1 MSRIL
6 IDLPKF
12 TTKPV
17 EDVAPGNIFL
27 MNEEIYLRFDQ
38 PHNDPSRGKRFAGCI
53 NLKTMT
59 ECPAYGTA
67 VMDLGP
73 ALISLDS
80 VRPENEPDVIDGASD
95 E

>member
-12 TTKPV
+12 TTRPV
-17 EDVAPGNIFL
+17 INVPPGNIFL
-27 MNEEIYLRFDQ
+27 SDGEIFLRYDQ
-38 PHNDPSRGKRFAGCI
+38 PHRDRSTGQPFAGCI